1 VHTTHSGSTDVLSI
15 ALVGLNA
22 HTLHVHATVEGPA
35 PLQILGLPDAHARE
49 TRVRVRSALQQ
60 VGVDVHAANITVRL
74 SPEDVPTSGALDLPI
89 AVAVLGA
96 VGRVSLEKLKNT
108 VILGELA
115 LTGAVRP
122 VRGVLSSLRG
132 AATQGATFAIVPKQ
146 NAREAAN
153 VPGIRVLVAD
163 HLNDIVR
170 HMGEG
175 IPLES
180 VSKPA
185 TFVPSSPSSDMADVR
200 GMHCARRVLEI
211 AAAGGHHL
219 LLIGPPGSGKTM
231 LARRLAWILPPLTED
246 EALEVTAI
254 HSVAG
259 LLSPEV
265 GIIRTRP
272 FRAPHHT
279 VSAAGLVGGG
289 DRARPGEVSL
299 AHRGVLFLDEL
310 LDFRRDALEAL
321 RQAFDEEV
329 VTIRGARRQVT
340 FPART
345 LFVGALSACPCGY
358 RGDGSRRCSC
368 SPERVKSYLARAEG
382 PIFDRFDMRIF
393 LPPVDVAD
401 LGGAVPGESSS
412 DVQKRVVIARRVQAE
427 RQRCGEAP
435 RANAELTS
443 KELERF
449 AAPDAIGANMVTEAV
464 ERFSLSQGGRRRVLR
479 LARTIADLGGSEAVS
494 GHHVAEALHGINLPT
509 SLASEAG

>member
-1 VHTTHSGSTDVLSI
+1 MHTTHSGSTDVLSI

-22 HTLHVHATVEGPA
+22 HTIHVHATVEGPA
-35 PLQILGLPDAHARE
+35 PLQILGLPEAQARE
-49 TRVRVRSALQQ
+49 TRIRVRSALQQ

-74 SPEDVPTSGALDLPI
+74 SREDLPTSGALDLPI

-96 VGRVSLEKLKNT
+96 VGRVSLDKLKNT
-108 VILGELA
+108 VVVGELA

-122 VRGVLSSLRG
+122 VRGVLPSLRG
-132 AATQGATFAIVPKQ
+132 AVTQGATCAIVPKH

-153 VPGIRVLVAD
+153 VAGIRVLVAD
-163 HLNDIVR
+163 HLDDIVR
-170 HMGEG
+170 HLGEG
-175 IPLES
+175 IPLEGL
-180 VSKPA
+180 SKPA
-185 TFVPSSPSSDMADVR
+185 TFVPSSPSSDMADIQ
-200 GMHCARRVLEI
+200 GMRSARRALEI
-211 AAAGGHHL
+211 AAAGGHHI

-231 LARRLAWILPPLTED
+231 LARRLAGILPPLTEN

-310 LDFRRDALEAL
+310 LDFRREALEAL
-321 RQAFDEEV
+321 RQAFDEGL
-329 VTIRGARRQVT
+329 VTIHGARQRVT

-345 LFVGALSACPCGY
+345 LFVGAMSACPCGY
-358 RGDGSRRCSC
+358 RGDGSRRCNC
-368 SPERVKSYLARAEG
+368 SPERMKNYLARAG
-382 PIFDRFDMRIF
+382 GSVFDGFDMRVL
-393 LPPVDVAD
+393 LPPVDVAE
-401 LGGAVPGESSS
+401 LSGAVPGESSS
-412 DVQKRVVIARRVQAE
+412 DVQRRIITARGVQAE
-427 RQRCGEAP
+427 RQRRGEAP
-435 RANAELTS
+435 RSSAELTS
-443 KELERF
+443 KELDRF
-449 AAPDAIGANMVTEAV
+449 AAPDAIGANIVTEAV
-464 ERFSLSQGGRRRVLR
+464 ERFSLSQRGRRRVLR
-479 LARTIADLGGSEAVS
+479 LARTIADLGGYDTVS
-494 GHHVAEALHGINLPT
+494 ASHVAEALHVMNPPA

>member
-1 VHTTHSGSTDVLSI
+1 MHTTHSGTADVLSI

-35 PLQILGLPDAHARE
+35 PLQILGLPEAQARE
-49 TRVRVRSALQQ
+49 TRIRVRSALQQ

-74 SPEDVPTSGALDLPI
+74 SPEDLPTSGALDLPI

-96 VGRVSLEKLKNT
+96 VGRVSVEKLKNT

-115 LTGAVRP
+115 FTGTVRP
-122 VRGVLSSLRG
+122 VRGVLPSLRG
-132 AATQGATFAIVPKQ
+132 AVTQGATCAIVPKH

-163 HLNDIVR
+163 HLADIVR
-170 HMGEG
+170 HLGDG

-185 TFVPSSPSSDMADVR
+185 TFVPSSPSSDMADIGGVR
-200 GMHCARRVLEI
+200 SARRALEI

-231 LARRLAWILPPLTED
+231 LARRLAGILPPLTED
-246 EALEVTAI
+246 DALEATAI

-265 GIIRTRP
+265 GVISTRP

-279 VSAAGLVGGG
+279 VRAAGLVGGG

-310 LDFRRDALEAL
+310 LDFRHDALEAL
-321 RQAFDEEV
+321 RQAFDEGF
-329 VTIRGARRQVT
+329 VTIYGARRQVT

-345 LFVGALSACPCGY
+345 LCVGAMSPCPCGY
-358 RGDGSRRCSC
+358 RGDASGRCSC
-368 SPERVKSYLARAEG
+368 SPERVKSYLACAEG
-382 PIFDRFDMRIF
+382 PIFDGFDMRIF
-393 LPPVDVAD
+393 LPPVDVAE
-401 LGGAVPGESSS
+401 LAGAVPGESSS
-412 DVQKRVVIARRVQAE
+412 DVQKRVVTARGVQAE
-427 RQRCGEAP
+427 RQRRGEAP
-435 RANAELTS
+435 RTNAELTP
-443 KELERF
+443 KELEHE
-449 AAPDAIGANMVTEAV
+449 P
-464 ERFSLSQGGRRRVLR
+464 RR
-479 LARTIADLGGSEAVS
+479 
-494 GHHVAEALHGINLPT
+494 
-509 SLASEAG
+509 

>member
-1 VHTTHSGSTDVLSI
+1 MTVL
-15 ALVGLNA
+15 A
-22 HTLHVHATVEGPA
+22 
-35 PLQILGLPDAHARE
+35 
-49 TRVRVRSALQQ
+49 
-60 VGVDVHAANITVRL
+60 
-74 SPEDVPTSGALDLPI
+74 
-89 AVAVLGA
+89 A
-96 VGRVSLEKLKNT
+96 VGRVSLEKLKDA
-108 VILGELA
+108 VVLGELA

-122 VRGVLSSLRG
+122 VRGVLPSLRG
-132 AATQGATFAIVPKQ
+132 AVTQGVTCAIVPKD

-163 HLNDIVR
+163 HLDDIVR
-170 HMGEG
+170 HLGEG

-185 TFVPSSPSSDMADVR
+185 TFVPSSPSSDMADIR
-200 GMHCARRVLEI
+200 GMHGARRALEI

-219 LLIGPPGSGKTM
+219 LLIGPSGAGKTM
-231 LARRLAWILPPLTED
+231 LARRLAGILPPLTED
-246 EALEVTAI
+246 EALDVTAI

-265 GIIRTRP
+265 GIIGTRP

-321 RQAFDEEV
+321 RQAFDDGI
-329 VTIRGARRQVT
+329 VTIHGPRRQVT

-345 LFVGALSACPCGY
+345 LFVGAMTACPCGY
-358 RGDGSRRCSC
+358 RGDGSGRCSC
-368 SPERVKSYLARAEG
+368 PPERMKNYLARAEA
-382 PIFDRFDMRIF
+382 PLFDRFDMRIF
-393 LPPVDVAD
+393 LPPVDVAE
-401 LGGAVPGESSS
+401 LGGAAPGESSS
-412 DVQKRVVIARRVQAE
+412 DVQKRVVTARGVQAE
-427 RQRCGEAP
+427 RQRRGEAP
-435 RANAELTS
+435 RTNAELRL

-449 AAPDAIGANMVTEAV
+449 AAPDAIGANMVTEAA
-464 ERFSLSQGGRRRVLR
+464 ERFSLSPGGRRRALR
-479 LARTIADLGGSEAVS
+479 LARTIADLDGSEAVR
-494 GHHVAEALHGINLPT
+494 GHHVAEALHAINLPG